1 MIIGKNKVVAIEY
14 TLKNAS
20 DEIIDTSVGAE
31 PLEYLHGYGM
41 LISGLEK
48 ELEGKTEGDELSV
61 VIEPAEAYGER
72 REDLIFD
79 VDRSNFEEGSKIEEG
94 MQFEAATPGGRQIVT
109 VVKVSDDKVT
119 IDANHPL
126 AGEKLFFD
134 VKVVNV
140 REATEQELAPASGCG
155 CGCGSSCGD
164 GCGSDGCGCDGGCGC
179 N

>member
-1 MIIGKNKVVAIEY
+1 MIIEKNKVVTIEY

-20 DEIIDTSVGAE
+20 DEIIDTSVGGQ

-41 LISGLEK
+41 LIPGLEK

-61 VIEPAEAYGER
+61 VVEPAEAYGER
-72 REDLIFD
+72 RDDLVFD
-79 VDRSNFEEGSKIEEG
+79 VDRSSFDEGAKIEVG
-94 MQFEAATPGGRQIVT
+94 MQFEAASPYGTQVVT
-109 VVKVSDDKVT
+109 VVKVADDKVT

-134 VKVVNV
+134 VKVVSL

-164 GCGSDGCGCDGGCGC
+164 GCDSDGCGCDGGCGC